1 MCYFFNDIIN
11 YIWWYF
17 YAIIITIDNI
27 LIYEKSFG
35 NILIYEILYKTLIS
49 PNPLCIIRFNKID
62 GFIRI
67 YDRTRYL
74 ALLGPEKYDAVYNR
88 IRYLISV
95 KSDIRHVFSHYYANM
110 KFDSYHSLPI
120 RKILTLYDVIY
131 NTH

>member
-35 NILIYEILYKTLIS
+35 NILIYEILYKTLIIEAK
-49 PNPLCIIRFNKID
+49 PLRIRFDKIN

-67 YDRTRYL
+67 YDGTRY
-74 ALLGPEKYDAVYNR
+74 
-88 IRYLISV
+88 
-95 KSDIRHVFSHYYANM
+95 
-110 KFDSYHSLPI
+110 
-120 RKILTLYDVIY
+120 
-131 NTH
+131 